1 MFIDAV
7 QTIHLIWS
15 LLSLIQTEDEKK
27 QFMGLVRPTSA
38 SRIKIE
44 TLEDWKTPIR
54 GPLFCRRVGWEKPY
68 WIAALWSLLFVKFQY
83 YPTETL
89 KNYLNFVYF
98 SKCCCTEI
106 NRVIVKRFWLSYPRN
121 GPSTRTR
128 HQFRLM
134 SSSTS
139 QSDAESMRVSRK
151 TLVKCFALF
160 RGFHSK
166 SFKYCAILCEKFN
179 SIKRPVVLR
188 RAALHRHSMGASNEV
203 T

>member
-121 GPSTRTR
+121 RQGHGINSGSCP
-128 HQFRLM
+128 HQHLNQM
-134 SSSTS
+134 SSQCVSQGKRLSNVLHYSEDFIQSPSSTA
-139 QSDAESMRVSRK
+139 QF
-151 TLVKCFALF
+151 FA
-160 RGFHSK
+160 K
-166 SFKYCAILCEKFN
+166 N
-179 SIKRPVVLR
+179 SIQ
-188 RAALHRHSMGASNEV
+188 
-203 T
+203 

>member
-98 SKCCCTEI
+98 FKMLLHWNKQGHSQTILIE
-106 NRVIVKRFWLSYPRN
+106 LSSQ
-121 GPSTRTR
+121 STRTR

-151 TLVKCFALF
+151 KLVKCFALF